1 MNELHEQL
9 AQRTAQVRCRM
20 DEACRVAGRDPASV
34 QLCAASK
41 TKTSDTVRAAWNIG
55 IDVFGENRVQELVE
69 KRAAGAYG
77 STPLHFIG
85 HLQTNKVRQV
95 VGAADLI
102 ESVDSEHLLLAVQ
115 KEAARQNIVQPVLLQ
130 VNIGGEASKGGVA
143 PDGLMALL
151 EQADGMENILV
162 KGLMCIPP
170 KETEPAAQRRWFAA
184 MRSLFDEAAAH
195 SWQKARMEILSM
207 GMSGDFEV
215 AIQEGAT
222 LVRVGTAIFGPRV
235 YPLPAEP

>member
-1 MNELHEQL
+1 M
-9 AQRTAQVRCRM
+9 
-20 DEACRVAGRDPASV
+20 
-34 QLCAASK
+34 
-41 TKTSDTVRAAWNIG
+41 
-55 IDVFGENRVQELVE
+55 
-69 KRAAGAYG
+69 
-77 STPLHFIG
+77 
-85 HLQTNKVRQV
+85 
-95 VGAADLI
+95 
-102 ESVDSEHLLLAVQ
+102 
-115 KEAARQNIVQPVLLQ
+115 QPVLLQ

-184 MRSLFDEAAAH
+184 MRALFDEAAAR

-222 LVRVGTAIFGPRV
+222 LVRVGTAIFGPRA